1 MSSLESLVAT
11 LPPNTLPHF
20 LENLIHT
27 AHSHGGHSHSH
38 APAPSSGGGADPI
51 ALWVSAG
58 SIAVKEWLFRA
69 TKRVATQTNSTVL
82 LANAWHHRTDAL
94 TSLVALFA
102 IAGGQIYPFLD
113 PVGGCLVSLL
123 IIKVGYQSGKAAC
136 QEIVDRGLDA
146 EVLGEVREGAVAGL
160 GQVVKGLPAAKD
172 VQVVEVRGTKSGAY
186 YIVDVDVEGGSALT
200 WDAFEVVRDGVEEG
214 VKEGVPSVKICRVS
228 LRTRKDDKA
237 NGKA

>member
-1 MSSLESLVAT
+1 MSSLESLIAT
-11 LPPNTLPHF
+11 LPPNTLPAF

-27 AHSHGGHSHSH
+27 AHSHGGHSH
-38 APAPSSGGGADPI
+38 APAPSSSGGGGADPI

-69 TKRVATQTNSTVL
+69 TKRVALQTNSTVL

-136 QEIVDRGLDA
+136 QEIVDRGLDE

-160 GQVVKGLPAAKD
+160 EVVVKGLPAAKG
-172 VQVVEVRGTKSGAY
+172 VEVVEVRGTKSGAY
-186 YIVDVDVEGGSALT
+186 YIVDVDVEGGRGLT

-228 LRTRKDDKA
+228 LRTKKEDKA